1 MSEPITLISPLDGKI
16 LPLERV
22 PDPVFSERML
32 GNGMAIMPTS
42 QTVFAPFSGTVIN
55 INSASHALVI
65 KHDDIEL
72 LIHVG
77 LESVSLKGEG
87 FTLFVK
93 KGERVTAG
101 QKLLSF
107 DLDVL
112 TKKAASPLVLVIVT
126 SPSDSGITPLAQDTI
141 KTGLPFF
148 SIDGSMSKTTTLA
161 SLEVIESSPI
171 RVLNTNGLH
180 ARPAAILAAI
190 AAEHPYLVE
199 IRKKNQCADAKS
211 IVSLMGLGLAYND
224 TITVRVFGPKQQAQQ
239 VLDRLKE
246 AFMQNINTPSQ
257 TTKTAPAKL
266 LTMQVHGTCACGGL
280 ARGKSF
286 LLNTNAFSFEENA
299 SNPRYERE
307 ALEHALHTL
316 KVQMQEHLSNEQ
328 NAVTR
333 DILHAHLLLLQDPLL
348 AESTYQLIEQ
358 GKTAAFAFN
367 SAIRRSVDILKQTKN
382 KFLMERIADLKDLR
396 REVLCQLTGQQ
407 RRALDVPAESILVAE
422 ELLPSDVAALPSQV
436 TGVLLANGSPSS
448 HAGILL
454 RNRNIPSV
462 FRAGVCVLEIPPQTT
477 ILLDADMGKAV
488 IAPSDEQINAFEI
501 RLRQSHEI
509 NLQESAFAQ
518 EPATTQDGL
527 RVYVEG
533 NIAGPDE
540 AARAYAAG
548 AEGIGLVRTEFLFQ
562 DRAIAPSENE
572 QLAAYQS
579 ILDALPGQSVTFRLL
594 DAGGDKP
601 MPFVYINPEENPIIG
616 VRGIRALGKNDRF
629 FRTQL
634 RALLRLPEQNRVRIM
649 LPMVTFVDEL
659 KQFREI
665 FEQEAKVLSLTQ
677 KAQLGIMVEV
687 PSAALLAAQ
696 FAPYTDFF
704 SIGTNDLT
712 QYTLA
717 IDRNHKELSPL
728 ADALHP
734 AVLHL
739 IAQTCKG
746 AQSSRKPVSVC
757 GALASEPDAVPF
769 LIGLGV
775 THLAVSAGVV
785 ARTKAR
791 IRKSNFHR
799 CAELAQKA
807 LQLPDADAVREL
819 LKKSAD

>member
-1 MSEPITLISPLDGKI
+1 MSEPITLISPLDGKVVA
-16 LPLERV
+16 LENV

-32 GNGMAIMPTS
+32 GNGMAIWPTS
-42 QTVFAPFSGTVIN
+42 QTVFSPFSGTVIN

-65 KHDDIEL
+65 KHGDIEL

-77 LESVSLKGEG
+77 LESVALKGEG

-107 DLDVL
+107 DLNIL
-112 TKKAASPLVLVIVT
+112 TKKAASPLVLLVVT
-126 SPSDSGITPLAQDTI
+126 SPADSAITPLAQDAI

-148 SIDGSMSKTTTLA
+148 SIDGSMSKTATMA
-161 SLEVIESSPI
+161 SLEVVESAPI
-171 RVLNTNGLH
+171 PVLNANGLH
-180 ARPAAILAAI
+180 ARPAAILSAI
-190 AAEHPYLVE
+190 AATHPYLVE
-199 IRKKNQCADAKS
+199 IRKGNQCADAKS
-211 IVSLMGLGLAYND
+211 IVSLMGLGLTYKD
-224 TITVRVFGPKQQAQQ
+224 IVTIRVFGPKGQAQEI
-239 VLDRLKE
+239 LDRLAT
-246 AFMQNINTPSQ
+246 AFKQGINRPVAP
-257 TTKTAPAKL
+257 TKTSPKTSEVQL
-266 LTMQVHGTCACGGL
+266 QGTCACGGL
-280 ARGKSF
+280 ARGKAF
-286 LLNTNAFSFEENA
+286 LLNTHAFSFEENA
-299 SNPRYERE
+299 SNSLQERQ
-307 ALEHALHTL
+307 ALDQALQTL
-316 KVQMQEHLSNEQ
+316 KKQMEEHLSTEQ

-333 DILHAHLLLLQDPLL
+333 DILHAHLLLLNDPLL
-348 AESTYQLIEQ
+348 TEATHQLIEQ

-382 KFLMERIADLKDLR
+382 RFLMERIADLKDLR

-407 RRALDVPAESILVAE
+407 RRALNVPEESIIVAE
-422 ELLPSDVAALPSQV
+422 ELLPSDVASLPPHV
-436 TGVLLANGSPSS
+436 TGVLLANGSPTS

-454 RNRNIPSV
+454 RNRGIPSI
-462 FRAGVCVLEIPPQTT
+462 FRAGPKVLDIPSQAV
-477 ILLDADMGKAV
+477 ILLDADMGKV
-488 IAPSDEQINAFEI
+488 LVSPSEEQVQAFEN
-501 RLRQSHEI
+501 RRRESQEI
-509 NLQESAFAQ
+509 TLQESARAQ

-533 NIAGPDE
+533 NIAGPNE
-540 AARAYAAG
+540 AARAYAVG
-548 AEGIGLVRTEFLFQ
+548 AEGVGLVRTEFLFQ
-562 DRAIAPSENE
+562 DRSIAPSENE

-579 ILDALPGQSVTFRLL
+579 ILDALPGKPVTFRLL

-601 MPFVYINPEENPIIG
+601 LPFVHINPEENPTIG
-616 VRGIRALGKNDRF
+616 VRGIRALEKNERF

-649 LPMVTFVDEL
+649 LPMVSFVDEI
-659 KQFREI
+659 KQFQEI
-665 FEQEAKVLSLTQ
+665 FKQEASQLGLSQ

-728 ADALHP
+728 ADAMHP
-734 AVLHL
+734 AVLRL
-739 IAQTCKG
+739 ISQTCEG
-746 AQSSRKPVSVC
+746 AKMFRKPVSVC

-799 CAELAQKA
+799 CAELAKEA
-807 LQLPDADAVREL
+807 LQLSDANAVREL
-819 LKKSAD
+819 LKKTAD